1 MISYEEVGMLLGLA
15 AARDQRTVGDADN
28 LAWHAD
34 LNAAGVTLPVA
45 EQALTRFYAKDMA
58 SLEPDQRRRVT
69 TPDIIGIAR
78 KIRAE
83 RVADFIYEPP
93 PGDEDPHYLRRL
105 RGQLEATANGVRPA
119 VPERAAIESGTKR
132 DVAALLGQVGRSV
145 PGEPDELDE
154 ETATE
159 VERVRRPGPL
169 GVECPTC
176 QAAIGRPCK
185 AGEFGTGRR
194 PRELHNPHAAR
205 GRVARGEPASLD
217 APEEIERRRAASLA
231 HLARLAAEQEISD
244 AEIVEDAS

>member
-1 MISYEEVGMLLGLA
+1 MITFEEAGRLLGLA
-15 AARDQRTVGDADN
+15 AARDQRTVGDADI

-83 RVADFIYEPP
+83 RVADFVYEPP

-105 RGQLEATANGVRPA
+105 RGQLEATANGLRPA
-119 VPERAAIESGTKR
+119 VPEQAAIESGAKR
-132 DVAALLGQVGRSV
+132 DVQALLGQVGRSV
-145 PGEPDELDE
+145 SGELGE
-154 ETATE
+154 ETPAE

-185 AGEFGTGRR
+185 AGEFGGNRR
-194 PRELHNPHAAR
+194 PRELRNPHAAR
-205 GRVARGEPASLD
+205 GRVARGEPASLES
-217 APEEIERRRAASLA
+217 PEEIERRRAASRA
-231 HLARLAAEQEISD
+231 HLARLAAERDIPD

>member
-1 MISYEEVGMLLGLA
+1 MITFEEAGRLLGLA
-15 AARDQRTVGDADN
+15 AARDQRTVGDADI

-83 RVADFIYEPP
+83 RVADFVYEPP

-105 RGQLEATANGVRPA
+105 RGQLEATANGARPA
-119 VPERAAIESGTKR
+119 APERAAIESGAKR
-132 DVAALLGQVGRSV
+132 DVQALLGQVGRVV
-145 PGEPDELDE
+145 PGEPDSE
-154 ETATE
+154 APVE

-185 AGEFGTGRR
+185 AGEFGGNRR
-194 PRELHNPHAAR
+194 PRELRNPHAAR
-205 GRVARGEPASLD
+205 GRVARGEPASLES
-217 APEEIERRRAASLA
+217 PEEIERRRAASRA
-231 HLARLAAEQEISD
+231 HLARLAAERDIRV
-244 AEIVEDAS
+244 AEIVEGAS